1 MMQDR
6 VGEYFTL
13 GEFIFSDTATRLGI
27 ANVPPPKVE
36 ANIRNVLAP
45 GMGAVR
51 QILGSPVIIRSGYR
65 CPELNAAVRGSPTSD
80 HLTGHAADFVCPLFG
95 SARSVARHLV
105 DHMATLKP
113 DQIIFEGTWVH
124 ISFGPRRRNQ
134 VLTAHFTPHGV
145 SYTQGI
151 Q

>member
-13 GEFIFSDTATRLGI
+13 GEFIHSDTATRLGI

-36 ANIRNVLAP
+36 AVIRNVLAP

-51 QILGSPVIIRSGYR
+51 QILGAPVIIRSGYR

-95 SARSVARHLV
+95 NARSVARHLV
-105 DHMATLKP
+105 EHLATLKP
-113 DQIIFEGTWVH
+113 DQIIWEGTWVH
-124 ISFGPRRRNQ
+124 ISFSPRRRNQ
-134 VLTAHFTPHGV
+134 VLTAHFTSHGV